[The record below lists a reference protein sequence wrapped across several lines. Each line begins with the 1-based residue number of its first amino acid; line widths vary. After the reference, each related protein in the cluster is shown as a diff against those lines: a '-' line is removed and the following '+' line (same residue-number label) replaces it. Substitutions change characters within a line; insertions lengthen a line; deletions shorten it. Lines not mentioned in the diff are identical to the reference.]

1 MVFRL
6 AVAAFAILIVGC
18 SQKQDQ
24 AVYDTDRNPDNFPP
38 QAVEILRNIENG
50 TLTGGEAITE
60 AFGDLFTQHSEL
72 LDREEWKAVVER
84 LGVWFEKTAD
94 SLVGQGMAS
103 FGVAAEYYQL
113 GSFARPDDTA
123 LGHDAALFACW
134 PAARDAL
141 PEKVQALQNGRYG
154 LDEVLSI
161 TRYFMLADT
170 VREQFFETY
179 LSGEIRKTMAESDLL
194 GTNPSSQLGSADRAL
209 LAYAGLTEESELAKL
224 TTFAPPAIDLIG
236 ARVARLDSTEYR
248 LELYFLP
255 REVVRRELKIYLHL
269 ESTDRGATPLEIIP
283 REPTTTWAPGR
294 IVALSRTIHY
304 PARLEKVAVGLADFA
319 TSPPGFIPPE
329 GSSSDLFFL
338 ELPEP
343 VRD

>member
-1 MVFRL
+1 LV
-6 AVAAFAILIVGC
+6 VAAFVTLVVGC
-18 SQKQDQ
+18 GQKQDQ
-24 AVYDTDRNPDNFPP
+24 AVYDTDRNPANFPP
-38 QAVEILRNIENG
+38 RAVEILKSIENG
-50 TLTGGEAITE
+50 TLVGGEAITE

-84 LGVWFEKTAD
+84 LGVWFEKAAD

-123 LGHDAALFACW
+123 LSHDASLFACW
-134 PAARDAL
+134 LAARDAL
-141 PEKVQALQNGRYG
+141 PENIEALKDGRYG

-179 LSGEIRKTMAESDLL
+179 LSVEIRKTMAESNLL
-194 GTNPSSQLGSADRAL
+194 GTNPRSQLGSADRAL
-209 LAYAGLTEESELAKL
+209 LAYTGLTEESELATL
-224 TTFAPPAIDLIG
+224 TTFGPPAIDLAG
-236 ARVARLDSTEYR
+236 ARIARRDSVEYQ

-255 REVVRRELKIYLHL
+255 REVVRRELWVYLHL
-269 ESTDRGATPLEIIP
+269 ESTDRGATPLEIVP
-283 REPTTTWAPGR
+283 REPTTTWTPGR

-319 TSPPGFIPPE
+319 TSPPSFIQPE
-329 GSSSDLFFL
+329 ESSGNLFFL
-338 ELPEP
+338 EPPEP
-343 VRD
+343 IRD